1 MKERKSKR
9 AHEAA
14 DNGCNYRGA
23 EQSKDTAQ
31 LIEFKWCA
39 IESLDEPCSNDG
51 LPALATA
58 KTVVLARLRSPSR
71 LAAKVAAT
79 TPMTTGHRTVGPN
92 ATRNPEATPA
102 AGQNTAMPSVLSSKA
117 RLRRAARKKTIAT
130 EIEMAHG
137 GHARYERRR
146 ERITCGHLRAHGAH
160 PLSMR
165 KFDYIQVR
173 ILCQSIRGYASP
185 AEISFARSVFN
196 LRGHVTSGIQRSG
209 PG

>member
-14 DNGCNYRGA
+14 DNGCNDRGA

-31 LIEFKWCA
+31 LIEFKWCT
-39 IESLDEPCSNDG
+39 IESLDEPCSNDR
-51 LPALATA
+51 ALALAKA

-79 TPMTTGHRTVGPN
+79 TPMTTGHRAVGPS

-137 GHARYERRR
+137 GHVRD
-146 ERITCGHLRAHGAH
+146 RALGAH
-160 PLSMR
+160 HLWLPPSSS
-165 KFDYIQVR
+165 
-173 ILCQSIRGYASP
+173 CSP
-185 AEISFARSVFN
+185 AMHTQFSLNLPLNFASSSAASNKITRPFS
-196 LRGHVTSGIQRSG
+196 IQCL
-209 PG
+209 